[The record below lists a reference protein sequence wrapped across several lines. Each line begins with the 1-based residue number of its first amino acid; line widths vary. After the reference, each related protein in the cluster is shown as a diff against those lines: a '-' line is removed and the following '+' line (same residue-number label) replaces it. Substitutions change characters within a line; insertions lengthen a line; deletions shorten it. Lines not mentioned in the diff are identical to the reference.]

1 MGDLV
6 GFYGIYGDFYGNAIG
21 FNGHI
26 LGFYQDLGGFNV
38 FFFWNVMWNVLGFYW
53 DFMGIHWEYSGDII
67 SYGYPWTYFFQQSCD
82 GIFFW
87 DIMNGSAT
95 CHG

>member
-1 MGDLV
+1 M

-38 FFFWNVMWNVLGFYW
+38 FFLERHVECTGILLGFHGNTL
-53 DFMGIHWEYSGDII
+53 GIQWGYNQLWI
-67 SYGYPWTYFFQQSCD
+67 SMD
-82 GIFFW
+82 IFFSA
-87 DIMNGSAT
+87 IM
-95 CHG
+95 